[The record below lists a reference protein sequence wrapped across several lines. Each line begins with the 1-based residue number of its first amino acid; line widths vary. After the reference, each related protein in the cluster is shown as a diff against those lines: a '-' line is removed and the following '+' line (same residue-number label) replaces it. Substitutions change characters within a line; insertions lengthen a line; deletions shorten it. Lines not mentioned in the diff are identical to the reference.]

1 MMTESD
7 AHIDTQIRRISTDDE
22 PQMNALL
29 YVFGEAKTY
38 GAHRPRPAYLLHL
51 LVRLSPVP
59 AEAQSARVTS
69 LAFQK
74 KRGQKGDATPND
86 AYIST

>member
-7 AHIDTQIRRISTDDE
+7 AHIDTQIRRISTGDE

-38 GAHRPRPAYLLHL
+38 GAHRPRPAYLRHL
-51 LVRLSPVP
+51 LVRLP
-59 AEAQSARVTS
+59 QSQQKPNQLGWQPSRFKKARPEGRRH
-69 LAFQK
+69 AK
-74 KRGQKGDATPND
+74 
-86 AYIST
+86 